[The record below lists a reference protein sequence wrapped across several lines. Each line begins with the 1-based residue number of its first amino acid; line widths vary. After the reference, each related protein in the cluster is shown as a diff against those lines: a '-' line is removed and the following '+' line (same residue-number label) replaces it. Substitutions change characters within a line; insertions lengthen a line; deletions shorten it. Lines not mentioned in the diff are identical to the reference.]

1 MASLVHIILPF
12 VFTFFV
18 FLTLLCSKILKFDR
32 YLFFKIP
39 LPPFT
44 KFHKTLIEIRSFLNN
59 KNKED
64 AKYEQTNTALIQ
76 ELEDQKIITTISMI
90 VEASMESSFQFLFQ
104 SIFSLPTLVLAY
116 LDLHEGKLSMT
127 QLVNWKNVSIV
138 LSFLS
143 FALSSF
149 NIRYVV

>member
-1 MASLVHIILPF
+1 M
-12 VFTFFV
+12 
-18 FLTLLCSKILKFDR
+18 
-32 YLFFKIP
+32 
-39 LPPFT
+39 
-44 KFHKTLIEIRSFLNN
+44 IEIRSFMNN

-64 AKYEQTNTALIQ
+64 AKYEQTNTDLIQ
-76 ELEDQKIITTISMI
+76 ELEDQKIITTVSMI

-104 SIFSLPTLVLAY
+104 SLYSLPTLVIAY
-116 LDLHEGKLSMT
+116 LDIHEGKLSMS

-149 NIRYVV
+149 NIRYMCN